1 MPVAIHAGISYHDFW
16 DMTLGEIMSVLDAE
30 VKRQEAVEKSRIV
43 NEYSLA
49 AMIGLAFNGKLPPIY
64 RLYPDMFP
72 ELEKK
77 VETAKL
83 KATMMNYA
91 SAKGLK
97 IVEKGAS

>member
-1 MPVAIHAGISYHDFW
+1 
-16 DMTLGEIMSVLDAE
+16 MSVLDAE
-30 VKRQEAVEKSRIV
+30 VKRQEAAEKSRIV

-49 AMIGLAFNGKLPPIY
+49 AMIGLSFNGKLPPIY

-72 ELEKK
+72 ELEEK

-91 SAKGLK
+91 NAKGLK